1 MAKNTDKKLDFKEIF
16 RIGGVLCIICASVA
30 LILSFV
36 NMITLEKI
44 AENEEMEKRNAI
56 IALFGSENVE
66 YSTLEDAPET
76 VNDIYN
82 VTEGGSALG
91 YCVSLA
97 PSGFGGGIS
106 LMVAVDSEGKVVG
119 TRIVSHSETPGL
131 GSRIEN
137 ESFLS
142 QFVGANSAS
151 SDYDIISGSTISSKA
166 VVAGVNTALEALSGV
181 LGGGMSN

>member
-1 MAKNTDKKLDFKEIF
+1 MAKNTEKKLDMKDIF

-44 AENEEMEKRNAI
+44 AENEEMEKRSAI
-56 IALFGSENVE
+56 IALFGTESVE
-66 YSTLEDAPET
+66 YTPLEGTPET

-82 VTEGGSALG
+82 VTDGGTALG

-97 PSGFGGGIS
+97 PNGFGGGVS
-106 LMVAVDSEGKVVG
+106 MMVAIDSEGKVIG

-137 ESFLS
+137 EDFLS
-142 QFVGANSAS
+142 QFVGVSAKG
-151 SDYDIISGSTISSKA
+151 SDYDIISGSTISSRA
-166 VVAGVNTALEALSGV
+166 VIAGVNTALEALSSV
-181 LGGGMSN
+181 LGGGAAN